1 MNLSTYFIGY
11 NKIILAMAEAILD
24 LIGGAVDIPY
34 KINKIQR

>member
-11 NKIILAMAEAILD
+11 NKIILAMAEAIPD
-24 LIGGAVDIPY
+24 LLDIPY